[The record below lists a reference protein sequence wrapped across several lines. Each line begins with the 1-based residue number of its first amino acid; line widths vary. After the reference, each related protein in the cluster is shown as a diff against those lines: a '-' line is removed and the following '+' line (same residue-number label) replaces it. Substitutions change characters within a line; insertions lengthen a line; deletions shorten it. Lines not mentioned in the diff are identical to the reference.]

1 MMPLTG
7 VLLKLENGLRPECV
21 MERCPVMAATPMP
34 LNAMT
39 ESAATMTSGVR
50 KGVF

>member
-1 MMPLTG
+1 MMPLAG
-7 VLLKLENGLRPECV
+7 APMKLENGFRLECV

-39 ESAATMTSGVR
+39 ERQAAMTNGVR
-50 KGVF
+50 KGLF